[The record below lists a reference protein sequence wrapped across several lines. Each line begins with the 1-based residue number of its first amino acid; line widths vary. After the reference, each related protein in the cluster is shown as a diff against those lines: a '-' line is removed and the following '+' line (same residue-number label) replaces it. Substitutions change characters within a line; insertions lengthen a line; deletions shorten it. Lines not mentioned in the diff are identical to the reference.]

1 MTKRIFRSICL
12 AVMAV
17 LAASLCIIMGALYGY
32 FARVQQN
39 QLRTQTALAAR
50 AVEEEGI
57 GYLEN
62 LPDLECRLTWID
74 SGGNVL
80 FDSEEPSDQ
89 MENHLQREEIR
100 KALKTGFGESVRYS
114 STLMEQYVYCAQ
126 RLSDGTVLRLSVAR
140 HSAATLLLGMA
151 RSVCVVI
158 LVAVVLSL
166 WLAQR
171 LSESIVRPL
180 NELNLDAPLSQDGY
194 EELKPLLSRID
205 SQQRQLQGRDTQL
218 RRKQREF
225 DTVTNNMNEGLVLM
239 NESCNVLTMN
249 PAAARIMGLV
259 RPFIGVNFRTLNG
272 AQTMEAA
279 LNAALNGT
287 HGECSA
293 ALSGGVYQIDASPVR
308 AADKVSGVALLMF
321 DITQKQYLETQR
333 REFTAN
339 VSHELKTPLHTIS
352 GYAEL
357 MKNGMVSPGDIPGF
371 SGKIYDEAQRMIRL
385 IEDILKL
392 SSLDEGAADMTRER
406 TDLYALAAETVKALT
421 PMAQENQIRLYLK
434 GESHFIEGIPQLLSG
449 IITNLL
455 TNAIKYNNPGGKAW
469 VEVGGDDTGVTL
481 TVSDTGIGISP
492 EHQKRIFERFY
503 RVDKSRSKAV
513 GGTGLGLSIVK
524 HAAMIHNAKIE
535 LNSTPGL
542 GTTIRI
548 RFPIEKA

>member
-1 MTKRIFRSICL
+1 
-12 AVMAV
+12 
-17 LAASLCIIMGALYGY
+17 MGALYGY
-32 FARVQQN
+32 FAQVQQN

-50 AVEEEGI
+50 VVEEDGI
-57 GYLEN
+57 RYLEN
-62 LPDLECRLTWID
+62 LPDLECRITWID
-74 SGGNVL
+74 SAGNVL
-80 FDSEEPSDQ
+80 FDSEEPSGQ

-100 KALKTGFGESVRYS
+100 QALKTGFGESVRYS
-114 STLMEQYVYCAQ
+114 ATLMEQSVYCAQ

-140 HSAATLLLGMA
+140 HSVATLLLGMA

-158 LVAVVLSL
+158 LVALVLSL

-171 LSESIVRPL
+171 LSENIVRPL

-194 EELKPLLSRID
+194 EELKPLLTRID

-239 NESCNVLTMN
+239 NEHCNVLTMN

-259 RPFIGVNFRTLNG
+259 RPFVGVDFRTLNG
-272 AQTMEAA
+272 AQAMEAA
-279 LNAALNGT
+279 LNTALDGT

-293 ALSGGVYQIDASPVR
+293 ALAGGIYQIDASPVR
-308 AADKVSGVALLMF
+308 SADKVSGVALLMF

-357 MKNGMVSPGDIPGF
+357 MKSGMVSPGDIPDF
-371 SGKIYDEAQRMIRL
+371 SGKIYDEAHRMIQL
-385 IEDILKL
+385 VEDILKL